1 MKVTLTQANIEAG
14 ILLFLQSQGLNP
26 ENATVEFAVT
36 RKGGSQVVADV
47 DLLGKLSNGTEPAT
61 SDLDP
66 VAQPKKPAK
75 TKAEKV
81 DPQPAAEPELVQ
93 EPEPV
98 VEAPVEAEV
107 PAEEPAPVAE
117 SLFS

>member
-47 DLLGKLSNGTEPAT
+47 DLLGKLSNGTAPAT
-61 SDLDP
+61 AELAP
-66 VAQPKKPAK
+66 VAQAEKPAK

-81 DPQPAAEPELVQ
+81 NPQPEPEPELVQ

-98 VEAPVEAEV
+98 VETPVEVEA
-107 PAEEPAPVAE
+107 PSEEPAPVAE

>member
-47 DLLGKLSNGTEPAT
+47 DLLGKLSNGTEPTTAE
-61 SDLDP
+61 LAP
-66 VAQPKKPAK
+66 VAKA
-75 TKAEKV
+75 KAEKV
-81 DPQPAAEPELVQ
+81 DPKTEPEPELVQ
-93 EPEPV
+93 EPETV
-98 VEAPVEAEV
+98 AETPVEAEA